1 MVTDREPTERRSA
14 RDAAS
19 RRSGCYNRAH
29 PGCLHSREEAAM
41 VDSLTFHLCET
52 DLCWVGLV
60 LSSHGLRATTLP
72 RDTRD
77 EALLEVI
84 ELGATVPARHADL
97 SELPDRSFA
106 LAPCR
111 YDIMAR

>member
-29 PGCLHSREEAAM
+29 SGCLHSREEAAM

-52 DLCWVGLV
+52 DLGWVGLV

-77 EALLEVI
+77 EALLEVM
-84 ELGATVPARHADL
+84 ERGATVPAGDA
-97 SELPDRSFA
+97 ELAVLLAGICA
-106 LAPCR
+106 LAFVSN
-111 YDIMAR
+111 D